1 MIKWNILS
9 FLEYKI
15 KLLKKNKNKKKIIVL
30 FFLFYKNKK

>member
-15 KLLKKNKNKKKIIVL
+15 KPLKKNKNKKKIIV

>member
-15 KLLKKNKNKKKIIVL
+15 KPLKKNKNKKKNNSII
-30 FFLFYKNKK
+30 FFIL